1 MSFPPTHWTR
11 YREQL
16 DAEGCVI
23 VPSVF
28 DVPTCQQLI
37 AAYADDSF
45 FRKTISM
52 AQHQYGVGEYK
63 YFQYPLPDPVQRLR
77 TDLYPYLAPLAN
89 TWMQRLNSSVQF
101 PETHPELLDR
111 CAEAGQLRPT
121 PLLLRY
127 ETGGYNALHQDL
139 YGEVYFPFQ
148 ALIVLSESGV
158 DFEGGEL
165 VLIEQRPRVQSRA
178 IVLTPRRGDLV
189 IFTTQFRPVR
199 GTRGH
204 YRVTMKHGVSPL
216 RSGLRYTL
224 GVIFHDA
231 K

>member
-1 MSFPPTHWTR
+1 MPLPTDWFA
-11 YREQL
+11 YLQQL
-16 DAEGCVI
+16 DTEGYVL

-28 DVPTCQQLI
+28 DVDTCQRVI
-37 AAYADDSF
+37 ALYSDESF

-52 AQHQYGVGEYK
+52 AQHQFGLGEYK
-63 YFQYPLPDPVQRLR
+63 YFQYPLPEPVQRLR
-77 TDLYPYLAPLAN
+77 SELYPLLVPVAN
-89 TWMQRLNSSVQF
+89 EWMHRLNSPVRF
-101 PETHPELLDR
+101 PETHSELLAR
-111 CAEAGQLRPT
+111 CAEAGQVRPT

-127 ETGGYNALHQDL
+127 EPGGYNALHQDL

-148 ALIVLSESGV
+148 ALVVLSEAGD
-158 DFEGGEL
+158 DFTGGEL
-165 VLIEQRPRVQSRA
+165 VLVEQRPRAQSKA
-178 IVLTPRRGDLV
+178 VVLTPRRGDLV

-204 YRVTMKHGVSPL
+204 YRVTMKHGVSPV

-231 K
+231 R

>member
-1 MSFPPTHWTR
+1 MSLPSDWSP
-11 YREQL
+11 YLQQL
-16 DAEGCVI
+16 DTDGYI
-23 VPSVF
+23 LVPSLF
-28 DVPTCQQLI
+28 DVETCQQLI
-37 AAYADDSF
+37 ASYSDNSF

-52 AQHQYGVGEYK
+52 ARHQFGLGEYK
-63 YFQYPLPDPVQRLR
+63 YFQYPLPDLVQRLR
-77 TDLYPYLAPLAN
+77 TDLYPLLVPVAN
-89 TWMQRLNSSVQF
+89 EWMQRLGNPVRF
-101 PETHPELLDR
+101 PKTHPELLAR

-127 ETGGYNALHQDL
+127 EPGGYNALHQDL

-148 ALIVLSESGV
+148 ALVVLSEAGEE
-158 DFEGGEL
+158 FTGGEL
-165 VLIEQRPRVQSRA
+165 VLVEQRPRAHSKAV
-178 IVLTPRRGDLV
+178 VLTPRRGDLV